1 MTPKEIAKE
10 IDKLSLEDS
19 RQLVEE
25 LLALGYKLPETTVVT
40 EKSETITEEKTTFQI
55 TLQDA
60 GGSKSQVIKFW
71 KQYSANP
78 SLMEAKKEIDK
89 APSVLKSGLTKQE
102 ADDLKKEF
110 EALGATATIS

>member
-10 IDKLSLEDS
+10 IDKLSLEES

-25 LLALGYKLPETTVVT
+25 LFILGYKAPETTAIT
-40 EKSETITEEKTTFQI
+40 EKAEAVVEEKNTFQV

-60 GGSKSQVIKFW
+60 GGSKSLVIKFW

-89 APSVLKSGLTKQE
+89 APSVLKSGLNKQE
-102 ADDLKKEF
+102 ADDLKKEL